1 MKESGFTILSKWLV
15 VISLVVGALYGLSIL
30 FGSITIGY
38 SFGKKMNKDVCS
50 FLTYFIGYVVMQVF
64 SIAFV
69 VIAAAGRGMMT
80 QLVESAE
87 APDMGVLNA
96 YISDVL
102 IGSIILMIVM
112 MTFYCG
118 MSVYLLNKKLN
129 VY

>member
-1 MKESGFTILSKWLV
+1 
-15 VISLVVGALYGLSIL
+15 
-30 FGSITIGY
+30 
-38 SFGKKMNKDVCS
+38 
-50 FLTYFIGYVVMQVF
+50 MQVF

-129 VY
+129 VD

>member
-1 MKESGFTILSKWLV
+1 
-15 VISLVVGALYGLSIL
+15 
-30 FGSITIGY
+30 
-38 SFGKKMNKDVCS
+38 
-50 FLTYFIGYVVMQVF
+50 
-64 SIAFV
+64 
-69 VIAAAGRGMMT
+69 MMT

-129 VY
+129 VD